1 MTSLF
6 KHIAESLER
15 YRLRLT
21 AAQAEGFLAF
31 LGLLSGVAVGTLI
44 VAFRYAI
51 EFIQNGLMPALP
63 GEAFEWLDPFHRFAL
78 PAAGG
83 LVLGVAY

>member
-1 MTSLF
+1 MGLF
-6 KHIAESLER
+6 
-15 YRLRLT
+15 
-21 AAQAEGFLAF
+21 
-31 LGLLSGVAVGTLI
+31 SGVAAGTLT

-51 EFIQNGLMPALP
+51 EFMQNGLMPALP

-83 LVLGVAY
+83 LVLGIAY

>member
-1 MTSLF
+1 M
-6 KHIAESLER
+6 
-15 YRLRLT
+15 
-21 AAQAEGFLAF
+21 
-31 LGLLSGVAVGTLI
+31 GLLSGVAAGTLI
-44 VAFRYAI
+44 AAFRYAI

-63 GEAFEWLDPFHRFAL
+63 GEVFEWLDPFHRFAL

>member
-1 MTSLF
+1 M
-6 KHIAESLER
+6 
-15 YRLRLT
+15 
-21 AAQAEGFLAF
+21 
-31 LGLLSGVAVGTLI
+31 GLLSGVAAGTLI
-44 VAFRYAI
+44 AAFRYAI